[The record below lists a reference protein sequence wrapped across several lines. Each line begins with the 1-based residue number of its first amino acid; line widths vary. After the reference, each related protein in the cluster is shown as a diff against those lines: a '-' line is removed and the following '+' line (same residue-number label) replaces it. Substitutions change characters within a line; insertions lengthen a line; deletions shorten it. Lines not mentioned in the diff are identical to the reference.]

1 MPSPADLQPVRRS
14 SSWNDAS
21 ILELLSGRPRRVLL
35 GPDNDAFAAAARQ
48 RGMSVSSS
56 PPPEVTVVEGEW
68 PGIRLSSERGAADAG
83 PTGAPWIDAN
93 YWRVQLAQ
101 TLHPGK
107 PVWVAAS
114 PPDKSRLAA
123 PDAYVL
129 ALADAASAG
138 GRWIIELSDTHARE
152 IAAGQPALW
161 QRIEQALAFFDQHAE
176 WKNFKPEAAFG
187 VLSDFSES
195 NEFLAGEILNLA
207 SRQHQ
212 PVRLLVKR
220 DFGEASLKG
229 LKAVVYADAE
239 PPSPQLRKSL
249 TAFAASGG
257 AVIAGPAWGPV
268 KAQEPHPHYHVE
280 RVGKGR
286 LASAAK
292 DFDDPYLIAS
302 DAQILMSHRHD
313 PVRFW
318 NAGSLGSYYTA
329 STDGRRAV
337 LHLFNFSARRR
348 EDPVSVWFARPY
360 RSARWLRIDAPRPET
375 LKPVTQGGGV
385 ELHLP
390 PVPVYAAVELEA

>member
-1 MPSPADLQPVRRS
+1 MAV
-14 SSWNDAS
+14 A
-21 ILELLSGRPRRVLL
+21 
-35 GPDNDAFAAAARQ
+35 
-48 RGMSVSSS
+48 SS
-56 PPPEVTVVEGEW
+56 PPSEVTVIEGEW
-68 PGIRLSSERGAADAG
+68 PGIRLSNERGAADAG

-107 PVWVAAS
+107 PAWVAAS
-114 PPDKSRLAA
+114 PPEKPRLVS
-123 PDAYVL
+123 PDSYVL
-129 ALADAASAG
+129 ALADAAAAG
-138 GRWIIELSDTHARE
+138 GRWVVELADTHAKE
-152 IAAGQPALW
+152 IAAGQSALW
-161 QRIEQALAFFDQHAE
+161 QRIEQAMAFFDQHSN
-176 WKNFKPEAAFG
+176 WNNFKPEAAFG

-220 DFGEASLKG
+220 DFGETALKG
-229 LKAVVYADAE
+229 LKAVVYADSE
-239 PPSPQLRKSL
+239 PPSPQVRKSL
-249 TAFAASGG
+249 MAFAAAGG
-257 AVIAGPAWGPV
+257 AVVAGPAWGPV
-268 KAQEPHPHYHVE
+268 KPQEPHPHYRVE

-286 LASAAK
+286 VAAAAK

-329 STDGRRAV
+329 SPDGRRAV

-348 EDPVSVWFARPY
+348 DEPVSVWFARPY
-360 RSARWLRIDAPRPET
+360 RSALWLRIDAQKPET
-375 LKPVTQGGGV
+375 LKPVTQAGGV

-390 PVPVYAAVELEA
+390 PVPVYAAIELEA